1 MKAFGIATLGGDM
14 EVRFLPDGTPVG
26 QLSLAFR
33 LGKKGEDGKNMTQ
46 WVSGSMFGKRVE
58 SLAPY
63 MLKGTRHAFHLSDI
77 HIDEFVGK
85 DGDKRVSLKARIDDI
100 EFGGGKSDA
109 GQTPQKQSPEPRPA
123 ARPSS
128 NFSDFESDTPF

>member
-14 EVRFLPDGTPVG
+14 DVRFLPDGTPVG
-26 QLSLAFR
+26 QLSLAFK
-33 LGKKGEDGKNMTQ
+33 LGKKDKDGKYLTQ

-63 MLKGTRHAFHLSDI
+63 MLKGTRHAFYLSDM

-85 DGDKRVSLKARIDDI
+85 DGDKRASLKARIDDI
-100 EFGGGKSDA
+100 EFGGGKSEGGNQRQPAKPA
-109 GQTPQKQSPEPRPA
+109 GGFDDMDDDGSV
-123 ARPSS
+123 
-128 NFSDFESDTPF
+128 PF